1 MQRSLKTWTALAAVL
16 SGLIL
21 TPLIGLPTQAF
32 AWQLFAAAYQPAL
45 TINFDTGAP
54 GSFFNLRGSGLP
66 ANATGTVQVNG
77 TAVGQVTTDSLGN
90 VDVTLHAAP
99 GSANGYYLV
108 AYSLTPT
115 SVTNF
120 RLSSSAPQHAQT
132 GGAPVFDVTAALSP
146 VPVLHLTLIS
156 R

>member
-1 MQRSLKTWTALAAVL
+1 MQRSLKTWTALAALL

-77 TAVGQVTTDSLGN
+77 TALGQVTTDSLGN
-90 VDVTLHAAP
+90 VDFTVHAAP
-99 GSANGYYLV
+99 GSAAGYYLV
-108 AYSLTPT
+108 AFSVNPT
-115 SVTNF
+115 IATSY
-120 RLSSSAPQHAQT
+120 RLSGGAQQHAQT
-132 GGAPVFDVTAALSP
+132 GGATVFDVTAAVTP
-146 VPVLHLTLIS
+146 APVLHLTLIS